1 MLFGDYL
8 GMISEFKEFLRE
20 YKVIG
25 LAVAFIM
32 GVAITALVK
41 SLVDNI
47 IMPVIAVAL
56 PEGGWQ
62 QATLALGPVIL
73 GIGPFLAELIN
84 FVIIALVVFIIAK
97 KVLKEEK
104 VAKK

>member
-1 MLFGDYL
+1 MAKVLK
-8 GMISEFKEFLRE
+8 EFKEFLTE
-20 YKVIG
+20 YKIIG

-47 IMPVIAVAL
+47 IMPIITPFIPGGAWKTASFTMGKIVISWGAFA
-56 PEGGWQ
+56 
-62 QATLALGPVIL
+62 
-73 GIGPFLAELIN
+73 AELLN
-84 FVIIALVVFIIAK
+84 FVIIALVVFMIAK
-97 KVLKEEK
+97 MILKEEK